1 MTRKCVQCNKT
12 FNISDSEIQFYESK
26 NLSLPKRCKE
36 CREKNKNAGASD
48 KAKRPAQSYKSYYAK
63 KDNTSTLGV
72 VIFSVIFVIISFISQ
87 NEPIVTIMLSL
98 FAIGSI
104 LKYILDL
111 KNGNVFIQE
120 FNTAPYKYTFYNT
133 DSMVKH
139 YVKHGDET
147 NCSSMED
154 YLYKANLVIID
165 KGNLSKLQ
173 KKDGDQIYYN
183 TKTKEIVVVA
193 KAGYVR
199 TYFIASDKY
208 YNKQ

>member
-26 NLSLPKRCKE
+26 NLSLPKRCKK
-36 CREKNKNAGASD
+36 CREKNKNAGNSD
-48 KAKRPAQSYKSYYAK
+48 KAKRPAQTYKSYYAK

-72 VIFSVIFVIISFISQ
+72 VIFATIVAIVGFILK
-87 NEPIVTIMLSL
+87 NDALAIGASL
-98 FAIGSI
+98 FTVCSI
-104 LKYILDL
+104 VKYILDL

-120 FNTAPYKYTFYNT
+120 FNTTLYKYTFYNT

-147 NCSSMED
+147 KCSSMED
-154 YLYKANLVIID
+154 YLYKANMVIVD

-173 KKDGDQIYYN
+173 KKDGDRIYYN

>member
-1 MTRKCVQCNKT
+1 LA
-12 FNISDSEIQFYESK
+12 I
-26 NLSLPKRCKE
+26 
-36 CREKNKNAGASD
+36 GASLF
-48 KAKRPAQSYKSYYAK
+48 
-63 KDNTSTLGV
+63 TV
-72 VIFSVIFVIISFISQ
+72 VA
-87 NEPIVTIMLSL
+87 IV
-98 FAIGSI
+98 
-104 LKYILDL
+104 KYILDL
-111 KNGNVFIQE
+111 KNSNVFIQE

-147 NCSSMED
+147 KCSSMED

-173 KKDGDQIYYN
+173 KKDGDRIYYN

>member
-1 MTRKCVQCNKT
+1 MTKKCIQCNKP

-36 CREKNKNAGASD
+36 CREKNKNAGSSG
-48 KAKRPAQSYKSYYAK
+48 KAKRPAQTYKSYYAK
-63 KDNTSTLGV
+63 KDNSSALGV
-72 VIFSVIFVIISFISQ
+72 VILAVITAIVGFILK
-87 NEPIVTIMLSL
+87 NNALAIGASL
-98 FAIGSI
+98 FTVVAIV
-104 LKYILDL
+104 KYILDL
-111 KNGNVFIQE
+111 KNSNVFIQE